1 MTTIIMPHRTE
12 IARRR
17 ARNPLAPKLE
27 KHFAHIA
34 PGIQEVDPLDVERVL
49 IDFGDE
55 EDLEALHTSMHNG
68 HEEEEHEEEREEK
81 HERGTGRRGD
91 DMADYWM
98 LTGGKAPLLTPAREL
113 RLAKRVEHGDPEAK
127 EELINANVRLVASVA
142 RRYLGRGL
150 PLE

>member
-1 MTTIIMPHRTE
+1 MTTIIMPHRTD

-17 ARNPLAPKLE
+17 ARNPLTPKLE

-34 PGIQEVDPLDVERVL
+34 PGITEVDPMDVERVL

-68 HEEEEHEEEREEK
+68 HDETEHEDEEREERPV
-81 HERGTGRRGD
+81 RGTVRHRGD
-91 DMADYWM
+91 EMSDYWM

-113 RLAKRVEHGDPEAK
+113 KLAKRVEHGAPQAK
-127 EELINANVRLVASVA
+127 EGRTNAKVRLVASVA
-142 RRYLGRGL
+142 
-150 PLE
+150 